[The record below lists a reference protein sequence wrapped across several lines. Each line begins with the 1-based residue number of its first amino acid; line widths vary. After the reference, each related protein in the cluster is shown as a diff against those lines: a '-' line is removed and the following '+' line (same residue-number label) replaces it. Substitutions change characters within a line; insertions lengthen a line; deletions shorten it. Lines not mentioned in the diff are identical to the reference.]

1 MQQILKMPSHF
12 SSHLDYSL
20 LKPTATIEAVE
31 KLCKEAME
39 NNYAAVCVPPLF
51 VKKAK
56 EFTEGSNVKVAAV
69 IGFPYGYSAIEA
81 KLAEIILAIVD
92 GADELDMVINTAA
105 LKNNDWQLLARE
117 INTILPIIRNKQK
130 LIKIIIECSLLTAEE
145 IIKCCDIYGASG
157 IDYLSLSTGIEASYL
172 DEDIIRFVRKHL
184 ADAVGIKLSG
194 NYTNLQKID
203 ALIQAGAGR
212 IGHFNLVN

>member
-56 EFTEGSNVKVAAV
+56 EFTEGSNVKVAAYGNVLSATALLQGITIEELTTEELLFQDNDYQVV
-69 IGFPYGYSAIEA
+69 IT
-81 KLAEIILAIVD
+81 IV
-92 GADELDMVINTAA
+92 ATKPLNA
-105 LKNNDWQLLARE
+105 
-117 INTILPIIRNKQK
+117 
-130 LIKIIIECSLLTAEE
+130 
-145 IIKCCDIYGASG
+145 
-157 IDYLSLSTGIEASYL
+157 
-172 DEDIIRFVRKHL
+172 
-184 ADAVGIKLSG
+184 
-194 NYTNLQKID
+194 
-203 ALIQAGAGR
+203 
-212 IGHFNLVN
+212 